1 MCIYT
6 YIHTTMYIVSKP
18 CLFILWFYLF
28 VSDRF
33 GFVEFPNTFH
43 AITTAARAF
52 NFYGF
57 SQQSFKTVLNKSARK
72 SRHWKNTCFFAA
84 GSPVAIVQGFVSQGK
99 IEIFTTV
106 SAALRNQKP
115 FTKLFLKCPGRRN
128 LDSKSGPV
136 NNWAQAMGHG
146 PRPRDKE

>member
-1 MCIYT
+1 MRKNRY
-6 YIHTTMYIVSKP
+6 P
-18 CLFILWFYLF
+18 
-28 VSDRF
+28 
-33 GFVEFPNTFH
+33 E
-43 AITTAARAF
+43 
-52 NFYGF
+52 
-57 SQQSFKTVLNKSARK
+57 KTNV
-72 SRHWKNTCFFAA
+72 FFAA

-115 FTKLFLKCPGRRN
+115 FTKLLLKCPGRRN

-146 PRPRDKE
+146 PRPRDLRAVSDHTPKSLFRVLARGRH